1 MPSTTTRTYPH
12 MLKVKHKIWLNH
24 RAQRICWR
32 QKTSGLPYTWRFLH
46 GALQMAQIS
55 GASKGPVLCYGGDS
69 QERLFSRQC
78 AATEDLLN
86 KLLIGCKDHK
96 E

>member
-55 GASKGPVLCYGGDS
+55 GASKGPVLCYVGTVKRGYSPDNV
-69 QERLFSRQC
+69 QQQKIC
-78 AATEDLLN
+78 
-86 KLLIGCKDHK
+86 
-96 E
+96 